1 MLNIIKL
8 KLKNKY
14 KTLGVNAKNKILY
27 NKEFSPA
34 IRNWKN
40 SIYAYNKNILSLIP
54 EASKFTINL
63 IKGYFNLYNLK
74 LEKKNKIRKKKF
86 FRTRF
91 RKIST
96 HKIFISNG
104 EFKHTND
111 IVNITVYFYNRQLS
125 NYLYKLSKKY
135 NKLLRK
141 YIFKKKLHN

>member
-14 KTLGVNAKNKILY
+14 KNIAINAKNRVIHY
-27 NKEFSPA
+27 KEFSPA
-34 IRNWKN
+34 VRNWKN
-40 SIYAYNKNILSLIP
+40 SIYAYNKNTLSLIP

-74 LEKKNKIRKKKF
+74 LEEKNKSKKL
-86 FRTRF
+86 FRTRL

-111 IVNITVYFYNRQLS
+111 LVNITIYFYNRQLS
-125 NYLYKLSKKY
+125 NYLYKISKRY
-135 NKLLRK
+135 NKLL
-141 YIFKKKLHN
+141 KKRNMEK